1 MNSDVKEECLRR
13 MKLLNINESAIKRFK
28 DKDIV
33 SVTKVDSNITKP
45 INKYSKRLIAIL
57 EADVL
62 SKVYHVIEY
71 NKIFYFLVVSN
82 DKSDWKSSRK
92 DNKLGFVEVYYY
104 ELLDGNDTIGLE
116 FKDGKIS
123 KIVAKETYAN
133 C

>member
-1 MNSDVKEECLRR
+1 MNSDVKAECLKR
-13 MKLLNINESAIKRFK
+13 MELLNINESAIKRFK

-33 SVTKVDSNITKP
+33 SVTKVDSNTTKP
-45 INKYSKRLIAIL
+45 VSKFSKRLIAIL

-62 SKVYHVIEY
+62 SKVYHIIEY
-71 NKIFYFLVVSN
+71 NNIFYFLAVSN
-82 DKSDWKSSRK
+82 DKSDWKASRK

-104 ELLDGNDTIGLE
+104 ELLEGNDTIGLE
-116 FKDGKIS
+116 LKDGKIS